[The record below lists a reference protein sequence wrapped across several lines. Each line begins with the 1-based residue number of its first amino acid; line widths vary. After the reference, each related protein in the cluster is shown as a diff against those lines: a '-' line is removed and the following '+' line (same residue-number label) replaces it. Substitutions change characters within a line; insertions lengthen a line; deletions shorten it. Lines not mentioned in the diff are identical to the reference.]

1 MNEQPRVAISSG
13 IIEKN
18 GERYMADAQGRL
30 TPVELIKPQDQL
42 MDDMVRKI
50 VAYGQDLSDQVRRF
64 KEHCFEDVAGFI
76 AILDQEYNQTRG
88 GKKGN
93 MTFTSYDGC
102 LKVTVQVADN
112 IEFGP
117 ELQIAKELLDECLT
131 EWSADA
137 RPELRAIVT
146 RAFNTDKP
154 GQVNRAEIFMLL
166 RLDIEDTRWQRAMQ
180 AIRDAMRV
188 VGSKSYV
195 RCYRRDSAEAEWQA
209 ITIDMARA

>member
-166 RLDIEDTRWQRAMQ
+166 RLDIEDARWQRAMQ
-180 AIRDAMRV
+180 AIRDAMRI

-195 RCYRRDSAEAEWQA
+195 RCYRRDTAEAEWQA
-209 ITIDMARA
+209 ITIDMARV